1 MELIE
6 NINLQNNNINDFF
19 QNTFGKI
26 INQSLETGLK
36 IILPDFIEDEV
47 IGIKDT
53 LIEEGLPE
61 AVNKAIDTAVNIGKT
76 ALGTITG
83 NFDSVSQAE
92 SAIEKGGLIDGISDA
107 LDFVLDKAKSAGF
120 LSKEVVKIIKN
131 GKNTLLNNVSSNIKN
146 EFEIQNDKIEKLN
159 KYNQKWKQAYE
170 NKDFNKMEQ
179 YMKKIKD
186 TLSNIMP
193 VESVIKDSREI
204 ENLHELVK
212 NNNINFDL
220 TSEQYELA
228 KRLS

>member
-19 QNTFGKI
+19 QTTFGKI